1 LNNIYPVEY
10 KIEFRYNKKKIILL
24 YYMATQFNQPRT
36 QYDEEQGYQRH
47 LAYLRAQSKNSQGF
61 QDSLRNIALGNEP
74 TADAP
79 RTADEI
85 LGDESE
91 VNRRAQ
97 SILSK
102 IFTDKPR
109 AQYDP
114 LGAETQEQ
122 FEMRAKPSTFLIN
135 TMPHAMKV
143 LLITEAP
150 NIIAELKNK
159 AFLTVPTF
167 VNYMHHYR
175 AAYEESGGTS
185 KYITNDKLLGDITAL
200 INTLPQR
207 DTIDRLQLLIARI
220 AQQSVLARMNNQAE
234 MKRVIKHVS
243 DKLTILKNGIPSKDD
258 LAQLAAS
265 ISKGTQDIMEQ
276 VNTNELV
283 MHNTRR
289 GLMSQAA
296 AYNTLSNQNAS
307 TLSENQQGIAS
318 LIGKA
323 SEKSAEREA
332 LATQTIL
339 DRLERLLQNVPTEA
353 DLNGRLVDLEAVFER
368 NYNSLAE
375 QSIAVSESVK
385 ELEQELEG
393 VSKQSVAAVDTLLA
407 NAKKESTLANRVVS
421 ASPSSGSS
429 PSASDIANIEK
440 RLRIQLRDKY
450 GRAKG
455 SKLTVAMQKEFE
467 QLLIAEIAAWNP
479 PVPQPALKRG
489 NSLDWYVPM
498 ARPASQE
505 SLEEEIP
512 ISQYAAKRNDMAES
526 QNQTNEYMQDL
537 FGYGLNRKRID
548 PRHVRFVGRGIA
560 LEAEPKK
567 YYEFGKYM
575 ISIPHLGNNILK
587 VKYLQ
592 NGNEVPSFNS
602 QKISDDLTDFIEDL
616 VDTGK
621 INERHL
627 NKLEA
632 PEKRLFSKL
641 INQSGL
647 YGKFKIRVLKNPNDK
662 AEEDRFELVK
672 GEFIAGND
680 NPAIVKELKHL
691 IIKFMTEGRIPKNQ
705 GHELLFQL
713 SV

>member
-1 LNNIYPVEY
+1 
-10 KIEFRYNKKKIILL
+10 
-24 YYMATQFNQPRT
+24 MATQFNQPRT

-85 LGDESE
+85 LGDENE

-97 SILSK
+97 NILGK
-102 IFTDKPR
+102 LFTDKPR
-109 AQYDP
+109 EQYNP
-114 LGAETQEQ
+114 LGAETQDQ
-122 FEMRAKPSTFLIN
+122 FEMRARPSTFLMN
-135 TMPHAMKV
+135 MMPHEMKV

-167 VNYMHHYR
+167 MNYMQHYR

-234 MKRVIKHVS
+234 MKRTIKHVS
-243 DKLTILKNGIPSKDD
+243 DKLTILKNGIPSKGD
-258 LAQLAAS
+258 LEQLAAS
-265 ISKGTQDIMEQ
+265 ISKGTQDIMAQ
-276 VNTNELV
+276 NT
-283 MHNTRR
+283 NTRR
-289 GLMSQAA
+289 GLMNQAS

-318 LIGKA
+318 LIRKA
-323 SEKSAEREA
+323 SDRGATES

-339 DRLERLLQNVPTEA
+339 DRLERLLQNVPTEE

-375 QSIAVSESVK
+375 QAIAVSESVK
-385 ELEQELEG
+385 ELEQDLEG
-393 VSKQSVAAVDTLLA
+393 VSKQSVAAVETLLE
-407 NAKKESTLANRVVS
+407 NAKKESNLANMVSANLSNMVVS
-421 ASPSSGSS
+421 ASPAYASQASSGPS

-440 RLRIQLRDKY
+440 RLRIQLRNKY

-479 PVPQPALKRG
+479 PVLKRG
-489 NSLDWYVPM
+489 NSLDWYEPM

-505 SLEEEIP
+505 SLEEEMP
-512 ISQYAAKRNDMAES
+512 ISQYAASQRNDMAES
-526 QNQTNEYMQDL
+526 QNQTNEFMKDL

-621 INERHL
+621 INERNL
-627 NKLEA
+627 KKLEA

-647 YGKFKIRVLKNPNDK
+647 YGKFKIRTLKNPEDK
-662 AEEDRFELVK
+662 VEEDRFELVK